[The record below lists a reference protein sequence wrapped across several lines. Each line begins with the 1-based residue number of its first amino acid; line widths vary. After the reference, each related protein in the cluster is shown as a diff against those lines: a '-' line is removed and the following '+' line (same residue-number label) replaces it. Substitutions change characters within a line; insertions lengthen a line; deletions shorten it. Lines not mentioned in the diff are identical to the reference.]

1 MSKTGADPR
10 RINKPHSTGTKATQ
24 TSQDTYQGENAN
36 PKSTPLSKLR
46 PICQIRCIFIAGSP
60 GEVFCRAQSRTAT
73 RAKSPGDKWHD
84 ETVVANRVTRGET
97 AQSPLE
103 RFPNRRAPKTAM
115 IGSGKSDRRRPGD
128 ELAPT
133 SQDSNCRKSP
143 SEMCSPQRQPGMSP
157 PRRKRERP
165 VQKGRLMPNS
175 L

>member
-24 TSQDTYQGENAN
+24 TSQDTLQGGNAN

-46 PICQIRCIFIAGSP
+46 PICQIRRIFITGSP
-60 GEVFCRAQSRTAT
+60 GEVFCRTQWSIAS
-73 RAKSPGDKWHD
+73 RAKSPGDRWHD
-84 ETVVANRVTRGET
+84 ETVAATRVTRRET
-97 AQSPLE
+97 AQSPPE
-103 RFPNRRAPKTAM
+103 RFPNRRAPKIAM
-115 IGSGKSDRRRPGD
+115 IDSGKSDRRRPGD

-133 SQDSNCRKSP
+133 SQDSNYRKSP

-165 VQKGRLMPNS
+165 VQKAPLMPNS